1 MRTGAQAA
9 DRERPASSITR
20 TAADPDARPRGWG
33 RPGRR
38 EGADVAKANLEHP
51 APDAGLPFGVWWAIG
66 EAAAVALLVP
76 ALRLLGVL

>member
-1 MRTGAQAA
+1 
-9 DRERPASSITR
+9 
-20 TAADPDARPRGWG
+20 
-33 RPGRR
+33 
-38 EGADVAKANLEHP
+38 VAKAKLEHP